1 MKIQAVVTKQQEQGV
16 GRDPVQ
22 DGRRTMKTLGE
33 FNVSVP
39 VAHTPIVSPLAR
51 DLILYGFPGTLK
63 TLRGNKYLSLHY
75 ILPQPLAHAV

>member
-1 MKIQAVVTKQQEQGV
+1 
-16 GRDPVQ
+16 
-22 DGRRTMKTLGE
+22 MKTLGE

-51 DLILYGFPGTLK
+51 DFILHGFPETLK
-63 TLRGNKYLSLHY
+63 TLRKNKDLLLHY